1 MLARPYQE
9 TGIGLFIE
17 MDLYIKS
24 YRSFLVFILFE
35 EVRGEI
41 FMARNTLNIKQLI
54 EKNKE
59 ELKNDHKA
67 LEKIEKRLDSKYL
80 KIKA

>member
-1 MLARPYQE
+1 VHVLNE
-9 TGIGLFIE
+9 E
-17 MDLYIKS
+17 M
-24 YRSFLVFILFE
+24 
-35 EVRGEI
+35 RGEI
-41 FMARNTLNIKQLI
+41 FMTRNTLNFKQLI

>member
-17 MDLYIKS
+17 RDLYINCIGP
-24 YRSFLVFILFE
+24 FWCITFNE
-35 EVRGEI
+35 EMRGEI
-41 FMARNTLNIKQLI
+41 FMTRNTLNFKQLI

>member
-17 MDLYIKS
+17 KDLYTKL
-24 YRSFLVFILFE
+24 YRSFLVVTLIE
-35 EVRGEI
+35 EMRGEI
-41 FMARNTLNIKQLI
+41 FMTRNTLNFKQLI

>member
-17 MDLYIKS
+17 MDLYHKL
-24 YRSFLVFILFE
+24 YRSFLVDTFNE
-35 EVRGEI
+35 EMRGEI
-41 FMARNTLNIKQLI
+41 FMTRNTLNFKQLI

>member
-1 MLARPYQE
+1 VHNFNE
-9 TGIGLFIE
+9 E
-17 MDLYIKS
+17 M
-24 YRSFLVFILFE
+24 
-35 EVRGEI
+35 RGEI
-41 FMARNTLNIKQLI
+41 FMTRNTLNFKQLI